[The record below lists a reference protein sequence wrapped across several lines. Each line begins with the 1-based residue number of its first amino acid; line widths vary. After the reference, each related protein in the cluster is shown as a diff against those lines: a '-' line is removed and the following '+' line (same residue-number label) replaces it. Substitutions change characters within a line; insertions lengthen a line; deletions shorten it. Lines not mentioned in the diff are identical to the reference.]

1 MSKENIEIMYVQ
13 PYKAGFYYYS
23 PVDYQGGL
31 QYAELEEEV
40 SNYHLNNILN
50 GLSPSMLI
58 NFNNLDGK
66 IIDNKHYYPVKI
78 FYEDTDAGGIVY
90 HSNYLKFFERARTSL
105 LNLLKIDQ
113 LNIKKQDDIILV
125 VRKADIT
132 WNKPAKLN
140 DTLLIETCLKYAKNS
155 SITLEQKAF
164 INNQNLNSVLVTGE
178 FQIVAV
184 DSNFKVRRIKN
195 ILQDMFFTNN
205 K

>member
-1 MSKENIEIMYVQ
+1 MV
-13 PYKAGFYYYS
+13 
-23 PVDYQGGL
+23 
-31 QYAELEEEV
+31 
-40 SNYHLNNILN
+40 
-50 GLSPSMLI
+50 I

-66 IIDNKHYYPVKI
+66 IINNKHYYPVKI

-113 LNIKKQDDIILV
+113 LNIKKLDDVILV

-155 SITLEQKAF
+155 SITLEQNAF
-164 INNQNLNSVLVTGE
+164 IDDKKSTDLLVTGI

-184 DSNFKVRRIKN
+184 NSNFRVKRIKS
-195 ILQDMFFTNN
+195 ILQSNFFKNY
-205 K
+205 